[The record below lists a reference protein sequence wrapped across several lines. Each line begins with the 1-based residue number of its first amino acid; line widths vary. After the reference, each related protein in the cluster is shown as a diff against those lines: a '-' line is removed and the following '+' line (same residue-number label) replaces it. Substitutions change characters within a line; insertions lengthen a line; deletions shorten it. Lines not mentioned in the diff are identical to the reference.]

1 MFITLLTHD
10 KNVNGFT
17 IYVIFCERLWV
28 LIAGVCATDGINFTN
43 KSIVVHCHME
53 NGPVV

>member
-1 MFITLLTHD
+1 MINTLTVLRF
-10 KNVNGFT
+10 N
-17 IYVIFCERLWV
+17 ICERLWV
-28 LIAGVCATDGINFTN
+28 LIAGVCATDDGINFTN